1 MLSDEKGWPV
11 KRNFSSLYFAIHRRI
26 SFFLLPLLLLLFF
39 PWKSER
45 MLGDKE
51 TNQANKMPL
60 YCSNDS
66 WENAC
71 QLLHASLLG
80 GCFTV
85 GKAQWHRGEE
95 NVKHWAAG
103 RFSEEFSVWLLY
115 LFNVASESSTH
126 SQPHVWWWWIS
137 EPAFSQPENQRVQF
151 VLGSLCTKNTA
162 DCNFPAYLH

>member
-1 MLSDEKGWPV
+1 
-11 KRNFSSLYFAIHRRI
+11 
-26 SFFLLPLLLLLFF
+26 
-39 PWKSER
+39 

-162 DCNFPAYLH
+162 DCNFPAYLHQENNPHRFHHDANSQNLKQGSHKTLKPKYSLSIWL